1 MDLKKPAL
9 LRQWELLKLLSVA
22 RYAQQNVGKWD
33 KASELC
39 KKLEDLGYS
48 VTVRTVQRDM
58 LLLRDIFPG
67 IESNTQN
74 PKEYGWRWRKG
85 AKLDVQGLSMPE
97 ALMLAMA
104 ELNLKSALPSATFES
119 LEPLFYMAKYQIEK
133 HSTANYPAPKNWLSK
148 VKILADN
155 QLTIPPQIDL
165 EIHKIISIALM
176 CDKQIKA
183 LYRKSGAEHAKEY
196 ILNPLGLICK
206 GQLIYLVATVNQYQD
221 VMLFALHRF
230 SQATELNQSA
240 IIPHGFNLDD
250 EIKKGKTD
258 FGATNTKIALEF
270 NCTKELMNYL
280 VDVKLSVDQT
290 ITPAKSHYLVTAT
303 VMQTWQLEWWLMGH
317 SDQLEIISPQ
327 WLRDSIQKKLK
338 TAIEQYPT
346 ITPQ

>member
-1 MDLKKPAL
+1 MDSKKPAL

-22 RYAQQNVGKWD
+22 RYAQQDVGKWD

-39 KKLEDLGYS
+39 KKLKDLGYS

-85 AKLDVQGLSMPE
+85 AKLDIQGLSMSE

-119 LEPLFYMAKYQIEK
+119 LEPLFHMAKGQIEK
-133 HSTANYPAPKNWLSK
+133 HSAVNSHTPKNWLSK

-155 QLTIPPQIDL
+155 QLSIPPQIDL

-176 CDKQIKA
+176 CDKQVKA
-183 LYRKSGAEHAKEY
+183 LYRKSGAGHAKEY

-206 GQLIYLVATVNQYQD
+206 GQLIYLVATVKEYQD

-230 SQATELNQSA
+230 SQATELNTSA
-240 IIPHGFNLDD
+240 IIPQGFNLDN
-250 EIKKGKTD
+250 EIRNGKMD
-258 FGATNTKIALEF
+258 FGATNTQIALEF
-270 NCTKELMNYL
+270 HCDQELMNYL

-290 ITPAKSHYLVTAT
+290 ITQAEGRYLITAT
-303 VMQTWQLEWWLMGH
+303 VMQTWKLEWWLMGH
-317 SDQLEIISPQ
+317 ADKLEIISPQ
-327 WLRDSIQKKLK
+327 WLRDSIQEKLI
-338 TAIEQYPT
+338 AALEQYAL
-346 ITPQ
+346 